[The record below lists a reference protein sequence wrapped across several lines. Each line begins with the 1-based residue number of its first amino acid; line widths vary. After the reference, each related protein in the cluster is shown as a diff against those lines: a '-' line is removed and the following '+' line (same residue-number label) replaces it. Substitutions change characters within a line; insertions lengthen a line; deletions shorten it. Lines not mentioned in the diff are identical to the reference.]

1 MDFQQSQR
9 TADEATHKSRSRNT
23 PYIKIVPKKFNSWIS
38 FHFRHLR
45 AAAAA
50 AGSRK
55 LKDGRTPETQ
65 PVGVP
70 GAPGGGF
77 CWPRSRRCTQR
88 TVGRCH
94 LCSVTS
100 WRHILFC
107 DVMTSYFVLWRHD
120 VIFCS
125 VTSWRH
131 ILSRDVHLVS
141 LFGVSWVSWL
151 ETLLCSVTS
160 YLVTWRHNLRCP
172 VPSRKVWFPKTAW
185 CVLSTKTEEKPP
197 IYGWR
202 CVSLEF
208 LPEFPDE
215 NHNQWAQEAAYG
227 SWFLSECPISAA
239 KKKKKKKNKIQIERE
254 QL

>member
-1 MDFQQSQR
+1 
-9 TADEATHKSRSRNT
+9 
-23 PYIKIVPKKFNSWIS
+23 
-38 FHFRHLR
+38 
-45 AAAAA
+45 
-50 AGSRK
+50 
-55 LKDGRTPETQ
+55 
-65 PVGVP
+65 
-70 GAPGGGF
+70 
-77 CWPRSRRCTQR
+77 
-88 TVGRCH
+88 
-94 LCSVTS
+94 
-100 WRHILFC
+100 
-107 DVMTSYFVLWRHD
+107 MTSYFVLWRHD

-239 KKKKKKKNKIQIERE
+239 KKKKKKKKQNSNWAGTTVITFVRDCATFPIALCGLHPRFLTKNTTANGQGVFLGVGFVSYLESWKKARCELSGDNCNNPVTTNTNLIKAFCPSPKNGLYMCIANKWKNRKAHFKSNMSARGPAGP
-254 QL
+254 